1 MSLPPLILG
10 ILALCATD
18 LGPSADGSTHPKPA
32 GVVRPLTDAS
42 RVVRI
47 AHVRVEA
54 AGDVE
59 GEPASLLMFTVENG
73 GDLTLRD
80 VDIEIAFLER
90 VPVGEADAD
99 PRVVVGPFTIRM
111 NRALESGYSASYEL
125 LLKNLS
131 ADCGCVPRVIVTSAR
146 QAEHVAY

>member
-1 MSLPPLILG
+1 MSLPPIILG
-10 ILALCATD
+10 ILALCATGRS
-18 LGPSADGSTHPKPA
+18 LSADTRTHPRPA
-32 GVVRPLTDAS
+32 GALRPLTDAA
-42 RVVRI
+42 RLVRI
-47 AHVRVEA
+47 ADVHVEA

-73 GDLTLRD
+73 GDVTLRD
-80 VDIEIAFLER
+80 VDIEIAFVER
-90 VPVGEADAD
+90 VPVGDPNAD
-99 PRVVVGPFTIRM
+99 PRVVVGPFTIHM

-146 QAEHVAY
+146 QAQHVAY